1 MNRSVHAIA
10 VLVLLS
16 AACSEPP
23 PPPPKAEAKARPDP
37 ALQPKLEPRLQVVVP
52 APPLPTVAEAR
63 PEISAAEQNRL
74 LAERVRRALEE
85 ESRIHAAAIDVSA
98 AGGTVTLWGT
108 ATSDDERIRATRV
121 ASRIAGVKWVDNKLV
136 IAAGS

>member
-1 MNRSVHAIA
+1 MSRTLHAVA
-10 VLVLLS
+10 VLVLIS

-23 PPPPKAEAKARPDP
+23 PAPRPQAKAQPDP
-37 ALQPKLEPRLQVVVP
+37 ALQPKLEPRPQVIIPTPP
-52 APPLPTVAEAR
+52 APAVLETKPQRSPAE
-63 PEISAAEQNRL
+63 ENRL

-85 ESRIHAAAIDVSA
+85 ESRIHAAAIDVTA

-108 ATSDDERIRATRV
+108 ATSDDERARATRV
-121 ASRIAGVKWVDNKLV
+121 AARIAGVKWVNNKLA